1 MHPHMDEKSSHTQTH
16 IHIHTSSSHIYTN
29 PHKQLTPEQYNR
41 NLTVITDIM
50 NFRHYEKMNKYCKQ

>member
-16 IHIHTSSSHIYTN
+16 IHTSSPHIYTN

-50 NFRHYEKMNKYCKQ
+50 NYRHYEKMNKYCKQ